1 MTAPT
6 LAPALE
12 AVAVAPA
19 ARDCFHCGLPLP
31 RGADFEVLV
40 DDTPRPMCCAGCAAV
55 AEAIVAAGHAHY
67 YRARTELPPSP
78 RDAVPELLRSADVFA
93 AEPVAR
99 QFVRSVDAH
108 RREASLILDGVT
120 CAACIWLIER
130 QLARLPGVSD
140 ARVNYAT
147 ERAWIQWDERHLCLA
162 DILRAVER
170 IGYRAQPCDARE
182 QEAARARERRRQQR
196 RLAVAGLFGMQVMM
210 LSISLYA
217 GAGSGI
223 EREFEQLFR
232 WLCLLLTLPVVGYS
246 ALPFFRAAARD
257 LVRRQVSMD
266 LPVALA
272 ILAAFGASVVNT
284 VAGHGEI
291 YFDSVVMFVFLL
303 GASRYFERV
312 ARARCA
318 AAVEKLAQSLPL
330 VATRIEADGS
340 HASVAASALAVGD
353 RVLVRNGESVPADG
367 ELVAGE
373 TACDESLLTGESDA
387 VAKRAGDRLFGGS
400 INARQPVEMRVTAIG
415 ADTVLA
421 EIRRLVE
428 RAQADKPP
436 RARLAD
442 RIAARFIVAVL
453 LLVAVVA
460 AGWYLADSARAFEIA
475 LAVLIVSCP
484 CALSLATPTALA
496 AALGRLQADGLLV
509 RNGDTLERLEQVT
522 HVVFDKTGT
531 LTHGKPCVDE
541 ILLRP
546 GISRADALSLAA
558 ALERHSEH
566 PLARALV
573 ARAAEAR
580 LPDVTDLVA
589 TPGGGIAGRIDGED
603 YCLGSVEFVAAQT
616 GLELPAEWRAQLAD
630 FGGSAV
636 VLARRDAVLAMF
648 GFSDSLREDAAA
660 LIGRLR
666 ADGKKIVLL
675 TGDRPAAAARV
686 AAALGIDAVR
696 AGLAPADKITAVA
709 ELQARGARVLMV
721 GDGVNDAPVLARADV
736 SIAMGG
742 AAALAQRSADIVL
755 LGDRLALVG
764 DALARAARA
773 GRVIRQNLAWAL
785 GYNLGA
791 IPLAAAG
798 LVAPWL
804 AALGMS
810 SSSLVV
816 VMNALRL
823 AR

>member
-1 MTAPT
+1 M
-6 LAPALE
+6 PADS
-12 AVAVAPA
+12 
-19 ARDCFHCGLPLP
+19 DCFHCGLPLP
-31 RGADFEVLV
+31 RGADFAVVV
-40 DDTPRPMCCAGCAAV
+40 DAAARPMCCAGCAAV

-67 YRARTELPPSP
+67 YRTRTELPPSP
-78 RDAVPELLRSADVFA
+78 RDAVSDLLPA
-93 AEPVAR
+93 AAVYDDPQIAR
-99 QFVRSVDAH
+99 QFVHAPDAH
-108 RREASLILDGVT
+108 RREVELLLDGVT

-130 QLARLPGVSD
+130 QLARLAGVVE

-147 ERAWIQWDERHLCLA
+147 ERAWVCWDDRQLGLG
-162 DILRAVER
+162 DILREVER
-170 IGYRAQPCDARE
+170 IGYRAQPSDARAQATSRE
-182 QEAARARERRRQQR
+182 RERRRQQR

-217 GAGSGI
+217 GAASGI
-223 EREFEQLFR
+223 EHEFEQLFR

-246 ALPFFRAAARD
+246 ALPFFRSALRD
-257 LVRRQVSMD
+257 LAVRQASMD
-266 LPVALA
+266 LPVSLA
-272 ILAAFGASVVNT
+272 ILAAFGASVANT
-284 VAGHGEI
+284 LAGSGEI

-303 GASRYFERV
+303 GASRYFERM

-318 AAVEKLAQSLPL
+318 ATVEKLAQSLPL
-330 VATRIEADGS
+330 VATRIDADGS
-340 HASVAASALAVGD
+340 HTSLAASALAVGD
-353 RVLVRNGESVPADG
+353 RVLLRAGDKVPADG
-367 ELVAGE
+367 ELETGA
-373 TACDESLLTGESDA
+373 TACDESLLTGESEA
-387 VAKRAGDRLFGGS
+387 VAKRVGDRLFGGS
-400 INARQPVEMRVTAIG
+400 VNLGQPVEMCVTATG
-415 ADTVLA
+415 ADTLLA

-442 RIAARFIVAVL
+442 RIAARFVVAVL

-460 AGWYLADSARAFEIA
+460 TGWYLADSARAFEIA

-496 AALGRLQADGLLV
+496 AALGRLQSDGLLV
-509 RNGDTLERLEQVT
+509 RHGDALERLEQIT

-531 LTHGKPCVDE
+531 LTHGKLRIDE

-546 GISRADALSLAA
+546 GVSRADALSFAA

-566 PLARALV
+566 PLARALIACASV
-573 ARAAEAR
+573 KR
-580 LPDVTDLVA
+580 LPAVIGIVA
-589 TPGGGIAGRIDGED
+589 SPGGGIAGRIDGED
-603 YCLGSVEFVAAQT
+603 YWLGSIDFVAAQS
-616 GLELPAEWRAQLAD
+616 GVELPAEWHAKLAD
-630 FGGSAV
+630 LDGSAV
-636 VLARRDAVLAMF
+636 VLARRDAALALF
-648 GFSDSLREDAAA
+648 GFSDTLREDAATLLA
-660 LIGRLR
+660 RLR
-666 ADGKKIVLL
+666 AGGKRIVLL
-675 TGDRPAAAARV
+675 TGDRPAAAAQV
-686 AAALGIDAVR
+686 AAALEIDTIQ
-696 AGLAPADKITAVA
+696 AGLTPADKIAAVA

-742 AAALAQRSADIVL
+742 ASALAQRSADIVL

-764 DALARAARA
+764 DALARAERT

-816 VMNALRL
+816 VLNALRL